1 MTQPGERPRVHSNAE
16 GLGDGRLSAPSA
28 LRNIGPICEAL
39 AQVVPAAGTA
49 LEIAS
54 GTGQHAVAFAAAFP
68 GVTWQPTDIAPERL
82 VSINAWRQAEGA
94 PANLRPARHLDASRP
109 GWPDWPGEEDG
120 SCAPVDLVVAVN
132 LFHLIDNAAARMVL
146 TGAAKVLKPGG
157 KLFIYGPFRDAG
169 GFRSEGD
176 RKFHASIVAAAPKS
190 GYKQV
195 DWMRDQAR
203 LAGLEW
209 LGRVEMPANNL
220 SLIWQKPGGGDDDG
234 EKVEGAR

>member
-16 GLGDGRLSAPSA
+16 AVGDGRLSAPSA

-39 AQVVPAAGTA
+39 AQVVTEAGMA
-49 LEIAS
+49 LEVAS

-68 GVTWQPTDIAPERL
+68 RVTWQPTDIAPERL
-82 VSINAWRQAEGA
+82 ASINAWRRSAGA
-94 PANLRPARHLDASRP
+94 PTNLRPARHLDAALP
-109 GWPDWPGEEDG
+109 GWPDWPDG
-120 SCAPVDLVVAVN
+120 DAPCAPVDLVVAIN
-132 LFHLIDNAAARMVL
+132 LFHLISKNAAGTVL
-146 TGAAKVLKPGG
+146 AGAAKVLKPGG
-157 KLFIYGPFRDAG
+157 KLFIYGPFRDG
-169 GFRSEGD
+169 SGFRSEAD

-190 GYKQV
+190 GYKRV

-220 SLIWQKPGGGDDDG
+220 SLIWQKPGGGSDDAV
-234 EKVEGAR
+234 KVEGAR